1 MSDRDMLDKMFDF
14 CEEKTKWLYERDLI
28 KNWFNIISW
37 TTLTG
42 FILLMYQKTEAWP
55 LLGIV
60 LVSCVLIFFYAWH
73 TNYEVIKLVTNKSK
87 KLNKLIIFFVLIA
100 GTFIPVAVMFYMFQA
115 LGYIIKTGI

>member
-42 FILLMYQKTEAWP
+42 FILKKKKKTEAWP